1 MATYHFIMFTKKS
14 GMVITNDNTHKISQ
28 KLKLYF
34 VEIIFHPQSMLFMIV
49 VACNLIFGTIGTWWY
64 MLIVSKIQL

>member
-49 VACNLIFGTIGTWWY
+49 LHAT
-64 MLIVSKIQL
+64 